1 MSKESYIAGFTKVAE
16 AHGIDPAAL
25 MKIAQATTKGT
36 GPRLGG
42 SALTSEQALGK
53 MKVNATPL
61 TFWERF
67 LGAKPYSGS
76 IEFSRSYINSPH
88 SSPRLYNSSLD
99 VIQAKPVELSNEI
112 ARKAREGKNADPAHW
127 KHPLG
132 STPVDRPFD
141 SRMAREG
148 IIGRDTSL
156 FEANRAAEAARAAKS
171 AKGVKGVN
179 PRPMIPWIKRVGSIL
194 KKAR

>member
-1 MSKESYIAGFTKVAE
+1 MSKESYIAGFAKVAE

-42 SALTSEQALGK
+42 SALTSEQALGQ
-53 MKVNATPL
+53 MKANAEPL
-61 TFWERF
+61 SLWQRIWGGRPESGKIRLFTDYNEKNPRIY
-67 LGAKPYSGS
+67 ATQSKPG
-76 IEFSRSYINSPH
+76 
-88 SSPRLYNSSLD
+88 
-99 VIQAKPVELSNEI
+99 ELSTEI
-112 ARKAREGKNADPAHW
+112 ARMSREGKNADPAYW
-127 KHPLG
+127 KHPVG
-132 STPVDRPFD
+132 STPVDHPFD

-156 FEANRAAEAARAAKS
+156 FEAHRAAEAARAAKS

-179 PRPMIPWIKRVGSIL
+179 PRPVIPWIKRVGSIL

>member
-25 MKIAQATTKGT
+25 MKIAQATTKGI

-42 SALTSEQALGK
+42 TVLTSEQALGK
-53 MKVNATPL
+53 MKANAEPL
-61 TFWERF
+61 SLWQRVWGGRPSYT
-67 LGAKPYSGS
+67 GS
-76 IEFSRSYINSPH
+76 IDFHKNYNH
-88 SSPRLYNSSLD
+88 LDALANQPRAVSEE
-99 VIQAKPVELSNEI
+99 A
-112 ARKAREGKNADPAHW
+112 ARLAAQGKNSVPIPNTG
-127 KHPLG
+127 HPLG
-132 STPVDRPFD
+132 RTAID
-141 SRMAREG
+141 SPGVAKG

-156 FEANRAAEAARAAKS
+156 FEAHRAAEAARAAKS

>member
-1 MSKESYIAGFTKVAE
+1 MSRESYIAGFAKVAE

-42 SALTSEQALGK
+42 STLTSEQALGK
-53 MKVNATPL
+53 MKANAEPL
-61 TFWERF
+61 SLWQRIW
-67 LGAKPYSGS
+67 GGRPDSGHF
-76 IEFSRSYINSPH
+76 EFNRSYINSPH

-99 VIQAKPVELSNEI
+99 VIQAKPFELSTEI
-112 ARKAREGKNADPAHW
+112 ARMAREGKNADPAHW
-127 KHPLG
+127 KHPVG

-141 SRMAREG
+141 TVMAREG

-156 FEANRAAEAARAAKS
+156 FEAHRAAEAARAAKS

-179 PRPMIPWIKRVGSIL
+179 LRPMIPWIKRVGSIL